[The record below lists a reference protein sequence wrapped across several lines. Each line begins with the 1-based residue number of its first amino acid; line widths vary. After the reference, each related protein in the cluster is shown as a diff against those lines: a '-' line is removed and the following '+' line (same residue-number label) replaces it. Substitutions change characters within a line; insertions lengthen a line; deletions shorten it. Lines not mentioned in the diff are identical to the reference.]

1 MILFS
6 SSCRRELWAGGG
18 DGVCVCGGGRGSN
31 TLSIVSRTAI
41 RVMAKQQPPL
51 YGEEW
56 RSNNSSVHLL
66 VHFTFV

>member
-6 SSCRRELWAGGG
+6 SSCRREVWAGGG
-18 DGVCVCGGGRGSN
+18 DGVCVWGGGGSN

>member
-1 MILFS
+1 M
-6 SSCRRELWAGGG
+6 CVGGG
-18 DGVCVCGGGRGSN
+18 GSN

-66 VHFTFV
+66 VHFTFVYPRIPM

>member
-6 SSCRRELWAGGG
+6 SSCRREVWAGDG
-18 DGVCVCGGGRGSN
+18 DGVCVCVGRGSN